1 MAKKDG
7 TPTCSEENKQ
17 KIMDEF
23 FNNGMQM
30 AKAVQKVMPG
40 YSYNSAS
47 VLGSHIKKEYK
58 KEIMQRQAEAQ
69 DAWFEHHI
77 VTVTQRKQFLSKII
91 MSSSDIPVSDKLK
104 AVKILNEMDGL
115 TGGVQSLTQVN
126 INVPME
132 DKRNIVE
139 AEVHELLTGGQD
151 DSTGQGT

>member
-1 MAKKDG
+1 
-7 TPTCSEENKQ
+7 
-17 KIMDEF
+17 
-23 FNNGMQM
+23 
-30 AKAVQKVMPG
+30 
-40 YSYNSAS
+40 
-47 VLGSHIKKEYK
+47 
-58 KEIMQRQAEAQ
+58 MQRYAEAQ
-69 DAWFEHHI
+69 EAWFEHHI

>member
-7 TPTCSEENKQ
+7 TPTCSDENKR
-17 KIMDEF
+17 KIIDEF

-30 AKAVQKVMPG
+30 TKAVQKVMPG
-40 YSYNSAS
+40 YSYGSAS
-47 VLGSHIKKEYK
+47 VLGSAVKKEYK

-69 DAWFEHHI
+69 EEWFEHHI

-104 AVKILNEMDGL
+104 AVKILNDMDGL

-132 DKRNIVE
+132 KKREIVE
-139 AEVHELLTGGQD
+139 AEVHELLTGGND
-151 DSTGQGT
+151 DGTGQGT